1 MITASINIMP
11 EVPVPDIVALA
22 RHAEELGFR
31 RCWVYDEGLA
41 ARDVYVT
48 LAAIASATD
57 SLLVGPGI
65 TNPYTRHP
73 GATAAA
79 IATLDDLS
87 GGRAFLGIG
96 AGGSLTLEPLGID
109 RRYAM
114 TAVRETMEAC
124 RALFS
129 GEAVD
134 YEGRH
139 FGLDRARLDYARPDI
154 EVWLAGRGPKMLA
167 LGGSV
172 ADGVMLEYIHRALL
186 DREIARVTEAAAAA
200 GNEPSLCY
208 STQVV
213 TNQATMDATKPH
225 MTYRLVDSPGHVQ
238 EMMGIGDDDVAAIR
252 NAMPRGLDAAGQLIK
267 DEWVE
272 PFVIVGSID
281 ECAGQMRDLEAK
293 GVAEFLLPLL
303 DAESAVQQMDDLAE
317 IMARV

>member
-1 MITASINIMP
+1 MISASINIMP
-11 EVPVPDIVALA
+11 EVPVPEIVAIA
-22 RHAEELGFR
+22 RHAESRGFH

-48 LAAIASATD
+48 LAAIAAATE
-57 SLLVGPGI
+57 SLLLGPGI

-73 GATAAA
+73 GATASA
-79 IATLDDLS
+79 IATLDDVS

-96 AGGSLTLEPLGID
+96 AGGSLTLDPLGID
-109 RRYAM
+109 RQFAL

-129 GEAVD
+129 GGEVEYA
-134 YEGRH
+134 GRH
-139 FGLDRARLDYARPDI
+139 FGLDRARLDYARPDTEI
-154 EVWLAGRGPKMLA
+154 WLAGRGPKMLA
-167 LGGSV
+167 LGGAG

-186 DREIARVTEAAAAA
+186 DREIARVVDAAQAA
-200 GNEPSLCY
+200 GNEPALCY

-252 NAMPRGLDAAGQLIK
+252 AAMPEGLEAAGRLIK
-267 DEWVE
+267 DEWVA
-272 PFVIVGSID
+272 PFVIVGTID
-281 ECAGQMRDLEAK
+281 ECAEQMRDLDGK
-293 GVAEFLLPLL
+293 GVAEFLLPILQPEG
-303 DAESAVQQMDDLAE
+303 AYEQIDDLAE
-317 IMARV
+317 IMARL